1 MTEQEQMAMNFSEQ
15 TTKTKK
21 SIQNRYDFVILFDVE
36 NGNPNGDPDAGNMPR
51 TDPETGCGLV
61 TDVCLKRKI
70 RNYVEMVKEKDPN
83 YGIYI
88 KENVP
93 LNTSDKTALAENGY
107 PKITDTDL
115 KKLKKS
121 DPDIDGKLL
130 DYMCSHYYDIRT
142 FGAVMTTFVKA
153 ALNCGQVRGP
163 VQLGFARSIDP
174 IMPQEVTIT
183 RVAITTEE
191 DAAKKGT
198 EMGRKYIVPYGLYRA
213 EGFVSANLARK
224 TTGFSEEDLQL
235 LWQAILNMFENDHSA
250 ALGKMAVRKLIVFRH
265 DSEFGNAPAWKL
277 FELVQVQRKQGIDV
291 PRSYHDYA
299 VTIDEGGLPEGVRC
313 EVMG

>member
-1 MTEQEQMAMNFSEQ
+1 MAEC
-15 TTKTKK
+15 
-21 SIQNRYDFVILFDVE
+21 IRNRYDFVILFDVE

-51 TDPETGCGLV
+51 VDPETGCGLV

-70 RNYVEMVKEKDPN
+70 RNYVQMVKEDDPH

-88 KENVP
+88 RENEP
-93 LNTSDKTALAENGY
+93 LNRSDRRALAENGY
-107 PKITDTDL
+107 PDIKDSEL
-115 KKLKKS
+115 KTLKKS
-121 DPDIDGKLL
+121 DKDIDARLL
-130 DYMCSHYYDIRT
+130 DYMCDHYFDIRT

-153 ALNCGQVRGP
+153 SLNCGQVRGP
-163 VQLGFARSIDP
+163 VQLGFARSVDP
-174 IMPQEVTIT
+174 IMPQEITIT

-224 TTGFSEEDLQL
+224 TTGFSEDDLAL

-250 ALGKMAVRKLIVFRH
+250 ARGKMAVRKLIVFRH

-277 FELVQVQRKQGIDV
+277 FDLVKAERRTEVSS
-291 PRSYHDYA
+291 PRSYADYNI
-299 VTIDEGGLPEGVRC
+299 TIDEGSLPEGVRC